1 MAELMRL
8 RQKKSVCE
16 YYKEFDSIVNRLN
29 LSEEYMLSCFLGGLK
44 NEIQM
49 LVHMVQPS
57 TIRRAFTLAR
67 MYEVANSP
75 STQTTL
81 VTKPHKGILGSKPAF
96 TVKPM
101 ASTMSSSLGS
111 NAGNGTKVKSN
122 KSLTPAYM
130 SERRAKGLC
139 YFCDEPY
146 SQEHSLTHKK
156 LQVHVLEVEEEEE
169 ELVESAN
176 LVINFIADSDQG
188 SPQIS
193 INALTSVANFRTMRI
208 TWY

>member
-8 RQKKSVCE
+8 RQKKFVCE
-16 YYKEFDSIVNRLN
+16 YHEEFDSIVNRLN

-49 LVHMVQPS
+49 LVCMFQPS

-67 MYEVANSP
+67 MYEAANSP
-75 STQTTL
+75 STQTNL
-81 VTKPHKGILGSKPAF
+81 VAKPQKGVLGSKPTF

-101 ASTMSSSLGS
+101 AFIASSSSGS
-111 NAGNGTKVKSN
+111 NVGNGTKVKSN
-122 KSLTPAYM
+122 RSLTPAYM

-146 SQEHSLTHKK
+146 SQEHSLTQKA
-156 LQVHVLEVEEEEE
+156 
-169 ELVESAN
+169 SGAC
-176 LVINFIADSDQG
+176 FG
-188 SPQIS
+188 G
-193 INALTSVANFRTMRI
+193 
-208 TWY
+208 